1 MNKRILILGAGGLVG
16 SQLVQLALNN
26 ASIKEIILPV
36 RRLIKDLNHDKIK
49 QFIVDFDRLHE
60 YPDIF
65 NCTSVF
71 CCLGT
76 TIKKAGSQ
84 EEFKKPDFVYPLSA
98 AKMAKDAGAAEY
110 NLVSALGADSTSKI
124 FYNKVKGETEDAIRA
139 VQFKTFNV
147 YRPSLLLGD
156 RSERRTGEL
165 ISAKIYSIAPFLF
178 SGPLKKYEPIHAKV
192 LANFMLNA
200 SLSNLSGNNI
210 YESNE
215 MNKKS

>member
-1 MNKRILILGAGGLVG
+1 MILGAGGLVG

-26 ASIKEIILPV
+26 DSIKEIILPV
-36 RRLIKDLNHDKIK
+36 RRIIKDLNHDKIK
-49 QFIVDFDRLHE
+49 QFIVDFDNLHE

-65 NCTSVF
+65 KCDSVF

-84 EEFKKPDFVYPLSA
+84 EEFKKPDYIYPLSA
-98 AKMAKDAGAAEY
+98 AKLAKAAGVTEY

-124 FYNKVKGETEDAIRA
+124 FYNQVKGETEDAIRA
-139 VQFKTFNV
+139 VGLTTFNIF
-147 YRPSLLLGD
+147 RPSLLLGD
-156 RSERRTGEL
+156 RQERRTGEL

-178 SGPLKKYEPIHAKV
+178 SGPLKKYEPIHSKV
-192 LANFMLNA
+192 LAKFMLDA
-200 SLSNLSGNNI
+200 SLSNLTGCNI
-210 YESNE
+210 FESNE